1 MSDQAYILYIEDERP
16 TLNLVCQMLKLGGYE
31 AAGTTS
37 GQEGLVMMRQR
48 PPDLVLLDLMM
59 PRPTGYDIYRDM
71 KEEEMLA
78 NIPVIVISA
87 RVPETGRVIVEN
99 LPPVQDYITKPFD
112 MERLN
117 RAIKRVIG

>member
-48 PPDLVLLDLMM
+48 PPDLVLLDLNKNNNSVSDDDDLVYSNIVYSSGTDNVKFVMID
-59 PRPTGYDIYRDM
+59 GKWVV
-71 KEEEMLA
+71 KESKSLVNDNNKLKSDSGAELKKLL
-78 NIPVIVISA
+78 
-87 RVPETGRVIVEN
+87 R
-99 LPPVQDYITKPFD
+99 
-112 MERLN
+112 RL
-117 RAIKRVIG
+117 